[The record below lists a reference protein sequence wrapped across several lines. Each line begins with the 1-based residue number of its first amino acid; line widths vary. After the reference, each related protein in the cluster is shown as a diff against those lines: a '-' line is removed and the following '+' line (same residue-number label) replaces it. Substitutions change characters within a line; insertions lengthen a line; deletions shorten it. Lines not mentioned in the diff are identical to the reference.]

1 MRLIRRLAPVLA
13 LAVAATCVAAPT
25 ASAKFATSSGPTTSS
40 STSTATI
47 TAVFDADLVTITS
60 SKGISNFVLVDCD
73 GNVLFKHDFN
83 GPELRVITLRLGD
96 AVGAV
101 WVKAGTTVE
110 EFARPGACDDTPP
123 PCELEDIKDGT
134 CVEAT
139 YAART

>member
-13 LAVAATCVAAPT
+13 LAVAATCVAVPT
-25 ASAKFATSSGPTTSS
+25 ASAKFASASG

-47 TAVFDADLVTITS
+47 TAEFDADLVTITS

-83 GPELRVITLRLGD
+83 GPEQRMITLRLGEGV
-96 AVGAV
+96 AAV

-110 EFARPGACDDTPP
+110 KLGRPGACDDTPP
-123 PCELEDIKDGT
+123 PCELEDIKNGT
-134 CVEAT
+134 CVDET